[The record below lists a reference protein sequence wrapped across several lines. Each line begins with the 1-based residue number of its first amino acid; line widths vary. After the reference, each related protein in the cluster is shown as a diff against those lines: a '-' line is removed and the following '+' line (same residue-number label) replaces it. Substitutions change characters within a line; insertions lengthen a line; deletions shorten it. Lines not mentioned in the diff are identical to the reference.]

1 MPREALKLVS
11 VGGTGVGKS
20 YTSMEFIKNV
30 YANTRNKNARKVLI
44 YDTNM
49 EFKDIKPIKPED
61 IPTFNNQKQI
71 EIRRILPIDYESK
84 KELGMD
90 DKYQLLCDI
99 IDHYQFRNGLLYL
112 EDINNYVTNFNAKH
126 LINLLTTNRHKLLD
140 IFINLQTY
148 GALPP
153 RLWGNINVLR
163 IHKVNDN
170 PFQTKIRNHLS
181 GKIEVLRIAD
191 IMVNDITRVDPR
203 FYVHVDFR
211 TMKISGK
218 FKTEQFIHAC
228 NKYLALNSK
237 LVKDTAKM
245 DSISQEKAKE
255 KLLVRFMH
263 NYNGNV
269 MLKRSKAG
277 K

>member
-11 VGGTGVGKS
+11 VGGTGVGKT

-30 YANTRNKNARKVLI
+30 YANTRNTNARKVLI

-49 EFKDIKPIKPED
+49 EFKDIKPIRPED

-90 DKYQLLCDI
+90 DKYELLCDI

-163 IHKVNDN
+163 IHKCNDN

-191 IMVNDITRVDPR
+191 IMVNDITRIDPR

-211 TMKISGK
+211 TMKITGK
-218 FKTEQFIHAC
+218 FNKEQFIEAC
-228 NKYLALNSK
+228 NKYLALNNK

-245 DSISQEKAKE
+245 NSISMDQAKE

-269 MLKRSKAG
+269 ILKRSKAG